1 MPASSEVRLGELPK
15 GASFRDGKG
24 RVWTVEG
31 PSAGEVGVIWC
42 VCEDVT
48 RVPQRD
54 RWAAF
59 VKVLPE
65 GGA

>member
-1 MPASSEVRLGELPK
+1 MPAPDAGAVRLGDLPK
-15 GASFRDGKG
+15 GAGFRDARG
-24 RVWTVEG
+24 RRWTVEG

-42 VCEDVT
+42 LCEEEQ
-48 RVPQRD
+48 RRD

-59 VKVLPE
+59 VQVLPAE